1 MTDEVNGN
9 ASASLYKK
17 MSGVMGRLDR
27 IPKRGINQHFKYA
40 YVTDADVLEGVRKA
54 MAEEGLAFFVNT
66 VDIEQDGNRTTGTYD
81 VTFADGET
89 GATLTVTWIGEALD
103 AQDKG
108 MSKALTGA
116 IKYGL
121 MKTFL
126 ISTGDADPD
135 EGEPSGD
142 TRTAQPVQTPAAH
155 WIDDPKV
162 RARFWAW
169 TGKLTLTKEE
179 VHKALDVES
188 VHAYQGTMG
197 DAKNKILDWV
207 TDQAQA
213 EITRADQINKIE
225 QAVPA

>member
-1 MTDEVNGN
+1 MDEVNGN
-9 ASASLYKK
+9 ASLYKK

-89 GATLTVTWIGEALD
+89 GAALTVTWIGEALD

-126 ISTGDADPD
+126 ISTGDTDPD
-135 EGEPSGD
+135 EGEPGGNGH
-142 TRTAQPVQTPAAH
+142 TAQPASSAH

-169 TGKLTLTKEE
+169 TGKLTLTKEQ
-179 VHKALDVES
+179 VHKALGVKS
-188 VHAYQGTMG
+188 VHDYAGTMD
-197 DAKNKILDWV
+197 DARAAIEKWIK
-207 TDQAQA
+207 AQA
-213 EITRADQINKIE
+213 AAVMAGE
-225 QAVPA
+225 Q